1 MSKKRESESI
11 SMKRKIANLTDSEEL
26 VMKSVWDTR
35 KEPVLS
41 EVVDRVNSA
50 YGKDWRPQ
58 TVSTFLAKL
67 VGKKY
72 LKLQRNG
79 KIYTYKILVTEDAY
93 KQKLYQHHISFWH
106 NNNISEFV
114 MTMFD
119 NGDLAKEDW
128 EELKKKIDEL

>member
-1 MSKKRESESI
+1 MSGKRERECV
-11 SMKRKIANLTDSEEL
+11 SMKKKIANLTDSEEL
-26 VMKSVWDTR
+26 VMKSVWDTQ

-67 VGKKY
+67 VGKKF

-79 KIYTYKILVTEDAY
+79 KIYTYKILVTEEAY
-93 KQKLYQHHISFWH
+93 KQKLYQHHISFWN
-106 NNNISEFV
+106 NNNICEFV
-114 MTMFD
+114 VEMFD
-119 NGDLAKEDW
+119 NGDLTKEDW

>member
-1 MSKKRESESI
+1 MKK
-11 SMKRKIANLTDSEEL
+11 KIANLTDSEEL

-67 VGKKY
+67 VGKSFLSFSVMVKSIHI
-72 LKLQRNG
+72 RFW
-79 KIYTYKILVTEDAY
+79 
-93 KQKLYQHHISFWH
+93 YQ
-106 NNNISEFV
+106 
-114 MTMFD
+114 
-119 NGDLAKEDW
+119 
-128 EELKKKIDEL
+128 KKIISRSCINTISVFGITIV